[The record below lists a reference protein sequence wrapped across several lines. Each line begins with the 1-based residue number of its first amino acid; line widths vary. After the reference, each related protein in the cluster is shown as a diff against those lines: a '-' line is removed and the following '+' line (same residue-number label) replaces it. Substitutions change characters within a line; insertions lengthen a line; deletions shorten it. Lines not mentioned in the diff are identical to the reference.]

1 MRRLRTA
8 ARVGLCN
15 RPFRAAEDRK
25 PLMLRPPYSQLQ
37 QILADDELPGKIL
50 LRRGEFLGSRVA
62 GDDVIEQ

>member
-1 MRRLRTA
+1 
-8 ARVGLCN
+8 
-15 RPFRAAEDRK
+15 
-25 PLMLRPPYSQLQ
+25 MLRPPYSQLQ